1 MEKCF
6 PAAFEIVLSNP
17 ERKTVGWRLDTST
30 INTDR
35 TFHIHPSDG
44 RIEPGQ
50 MIRLK
55 VQFNPTVPGEFHK
68 CVPVY
73 IDDNDQ
79 PLDKPYLELVLRGSA
94 AQPKLS
100 FDRREVLLPVVPLGV
115 EARCTF
121 RVLNDGYENLNL
133 RHKVFGEEGN
143 ISVKLRFPE
152 GQNMGITKRRLRV
165 DALFQ
170 AHKAISFTTRIEFY
184 DDAGKIYTIPVSGTT
199 DNCLLTNYPYIQRSQ
214 GDFRISISDPE
225 NQKGPIMILDDD

>member
-6 PAAFEIVLSNP
+6 PATADIVLSNP
-17 ERKTVGWRLDTST
+17 EKKSVGWRLDTTS
-30 INTDR
+30 INLDR
-35 TFHIHPSDG
+35 TFHIHPTEG
-44 RIEPGQ
+44 RIDSGQ
-50 MIRLK
+50 TVRLK
-55 VQFNPTVPGEFHK
+55 AQFNPMVPGEFNK
-68 CVPVY
+68 AVPVF

-79 PLDKPYLELVLRGSA
+79 PRDKPYLELILKGSA

-152 GQNMGITKRRLRV
+152 GQNIGLTKRRLRV
-165 DALFQ
+165 DAIFSAL
-170 AHKAISFTTRIEFY
+170 KPISFTTRIEFY
-184 DDAGKIYTIPVSGTT
+184 DDQSKTYSIPVSGTT
-199 DNCLLTNYPYIQRSQ
+199 DNCLLTNYSYIQRS
-214 GDFRISISDPE
+214 
-225 NQKGPIMILDDD
+225 